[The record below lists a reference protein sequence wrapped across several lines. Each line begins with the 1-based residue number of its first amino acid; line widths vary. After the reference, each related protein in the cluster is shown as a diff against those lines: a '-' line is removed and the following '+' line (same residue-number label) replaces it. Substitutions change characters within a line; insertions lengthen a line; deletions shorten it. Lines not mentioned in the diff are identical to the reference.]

1 MDTEAMSAP
10 LAMRPLLPKDLPRC
24 AEIFRASIEELAADD
39 YDDDQRAAWAES
51 ADEGAAFAAR
61 LTGALTLVATIAGE
75 PVGFASLKGPDLIDM
90 LYVDPQHARHGVGT
104 ALIDA
109 LARLAQSRGA
119 AQLTSEVSDTARSVF
134 DRQGFVAQKRNLFRI
149 DEQWLANTTMTKSL
163 AKADSTQP
171 EPTHH

>member
-1 MDTEAMSAP
+1 MSAP

-24 AEIFRASIEELAADD
+24 AEIFRASVEELAGDD
-39 YDDDQRAAWAES
+39 YDDAQRAAWVES
-51 ADEGAAFAAR
+51 ADDEPAFAAR

-90 LYVDPQHARHGVGT
+90 LYVDPDHARRGIGT

-109 LARLAQSRGA
+109 LARLAQSRGTM
-119 AQLTSEVSDTARSVF
+119 QLTSEVSDTARSVF
-134 DRQGFVAQKRNLFRI
+134 DRQGFVAQRRNLVRL
-149 DEQWLANTTMTKSL
+149 DEQWLANTTMTKPL
-163 AKADSTQP
+163 AKADSAQP